1 MIGSLRG
8 QLIDRTPDGS
18 ELLIEVAGVGYRV
31 LASPATSA
39 RAGVLGAEVFV
50 HVHHQQREDAQILY
64 GFTSIEERRVF
75 EMVISAHGVGPSLGM
90 AILSSYGPAELK
102 AVLATEDVDALCAV
116 PGVGKKTATRLL
128 IELKSK
134 LDLPEVDLT
143 TIDRGVPQIEQ
154 PAHVEVRQALE
165 ALGYSG
171 DEVRTVLSRIDSDG
185 DPAVLTRDALR
196 LIAEGV

>member
-8 QLIDRTPDGS
+8 RLLDRSPDGS
-18 ELLIEVAGVGYRV
+18 ELLIEVGGTGYRV
-31 LASPATSA
+31 TASPATSA
-39 RAGVLGAEVFV
+39 RAGSVGDEVFV

-64 GFTSIEERRVF
+64 GFTSIDERRVF
-75 EMVISAHGVGPSLGM
+75 EAVISAHGVGPSLGI
-90 AILSSYGPAELK
+90 AILSVYGPGELK
-102 AVLATEDVDALCAV
+102 TVLATEDVDALCAV

-134 LDLPEVDLT
+134 LDLPELDLSS
-143 TIDRGVPQIEQ
+143 IDRDLPVVEQ

-171 DEVRTVLSRIDSDG
+171 DEVRAVLSRIADDG
-185 DPAVLTRDALR
+185 DPASLTRDALR

>member
-8 QLIDRTPDGS
+8 QLLDRSPDGF

-31 LASPATSA
+31 TTTPAVSA
-39 RAGVLGAEVFV
+39 RAGNVGSEVMV

-64 GFTSIEERRVF
+64 GFTSIDERRVF
-75 EMVISAHGVGPSLGM
+75 EAVISAHGVGPSLGIS
-90 AILSSYGPAELK
+90 ILSVYGPAELK
-102 AVLATEDVDALCAV
+102 TVLATEDVDALCAI
-116 PGVGKKTATRLL
+116 PGIGKKTATRMLV
-128 IELKSK
+128 ELKPK
-134 LDLPEVDLT
+134 LDLPDL
-143 TIDRGVPQIEQ
+143 DLASIERDL
-154 PAHVEVRQALE
+154 PAVEPSAHLEVRQALE

-171 DEVRTVLSRIDSDG
+171 DEVRHVLSRIDSEG